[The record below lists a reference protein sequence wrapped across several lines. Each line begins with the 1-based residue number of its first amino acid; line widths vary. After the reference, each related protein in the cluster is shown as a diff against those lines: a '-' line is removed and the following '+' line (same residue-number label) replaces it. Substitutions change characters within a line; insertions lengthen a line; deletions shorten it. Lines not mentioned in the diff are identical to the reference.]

1 MNNFELCKEICGLH
15 QSIMGAGIVER
26 AKLVAMYNR
35 PGTPIPSEAEFGKF
49 FLQTEIIAS
58 ITKANT
64 AFFGQPHHF
73 TISFENNDLY
83 FFLLARYNRSGI
95 LVIQIVNPYDHK
107 DILSKVD
114 AFLRQ
119 SL

>member
-35 PGTPIPSEAEFGKF
+35 PGTPIPSETEFGKF
-49 FLQTEIIAS
+49 FLQTEIIGS

-64 AFFGQPHHF
+64 AFFGQPQYF
-73 TISFENNDLY
+73 TISFANSDLY
-83 FFLLARYNRSGI
+83 FFLLSRYSRSGI
-95 LVIQIVNPYDHK
+95 LVIQLVNPYDHE
-107 DILSKVD
+107 DVLSKVD
-114 AFLRQ
+114 AFLRRTM
-119 SL
+119 